1 MLSTIRLSSKGDL
14 VKVAQYL
21 IGYAARKQANEI
33 YDQNFVNAVK
43 TWQKKNDL
51 SADGIIGSKS
61 WTKMAELAPTCSTSK
76 NKKSAY
82 TCAIQILLGGLE
94 VDGDYGTKTKQ
105 AVAAFQTASKLLVD
119 GICGRNTWKALILG
133 AEESSGTGA
142 GQTTSGTLVMNN
154 CVKYLQWDS
163 RWKKVK
169 YSTHTSSQT
178 IGNSGCGPTSMAMV
192 VATFI
197 DKNIT
202 PVEMCKLSV
211 DNGYRTYSNGTS
223 WSFFKFVFK
232 KYPGFRKYVETS
244 SIATVQSAL
253 KEGAL
258 AICSMNSNDNK
269 FWTSGG
275 YR

>member
-1 MLSTIRLSSKGDL
+1 MLETIKLGKTGDT

-21 IGYAARKQANEI
+21 MNYAERKKASGEFNEAFKK
-33 YDQNFVNAVK
+33 FVIN
-43 TWQKKNDL
+43 WQKNKNL
-51 SADGIIGSKS
+51 VTDGIIGKNT
-61 WTKMAELAPTCSTSK
+61 WTTLVNTLPTCSTSK
-76 NKKSAY
+76 NKKSSY
-82 TCAIQILLGGLE
+82 TCGLQLLLGGIE
-94 VDGDYGTKTKQ
+94 ADGVFGTKTKN

-202 PVEMCKLSV
+202 PIEMCKLSV

-232 KYPGFRKYVETS
+232 KYSGFRKYVETS